1 MWLRSFSTI
10 STPASETD
18 LGQPHRYTLPKVHP
32 TTPAFAA
39 MKSLFLLL
47 LATFAALNEIN
58 AQDITST
65 LNEIFKGAT
74 LENMEVKGSITMT
87 SGNDFSFEAITS
99 VSNNGWGLETSVSLK
114 DGKCDFRELQLGAQ
128 MNIIPP
134 KSVQSV
140 MAMLGIPSPIPVN
153 SITRTLSFLPED
165 SNVTSLPTTTTI
177 DAVSL
182 DDPAT
187 AQIVALLGADAKF
200 TIKNPT
206 FMVTGMSFQL
216 FIQGSV
222 MGPTAGVCAQPWAVA
237 ALRQAASDNTIC
249 TAAGGIEIPETNL
262 GQQLKIWLASANQPH
277 AFIDATDGT
286 ITIGTTGLLCNLDPV
301 AFQIKGKP
309 GEQLQCLGDL
319 DQCQSAVTAALVKAV
334 NAQLP
339 SGYTIDASQL
349 KDLKI
354 NVDPT
359 TGDVT
364 IAGKMY
370 AGAGKDPS
378 ALVQALRDYV
388 ANGGVLKIDDQA
400 VDVDTRDITDD
411 GDCLDHPDRVAAS
424 TCSPGAEPP
433 ASNIPGGTN
442 TDKNGNVVGNAP
454 SPTGPNRHSGDWN
467 KKNFNDGGDG
477 DNNTI
482 LIIGTVLITLAVV
495 ATVVGTVVVVK
506 IVRKRS
512 GTVRN
517 ESNFNRMNDNSGS
530 YGGHAEFDS
539 ISLTQPSGSGREEPA
554 VWGDVVDVR
563 NQKV

>member
-1 MWLRSFSTI
+1 M
-10 STPASETD
+10 
-18 LGQPHRYTLPKVHP
+18 H
-32 TTPAFAA
+32 
-39 MKSLFLLL
+39 
-47 LATFAALNEIN
+47 
-58 AQDITST
+58 
-65 LNEIFKGAT
+65 
-74 LENMEVKGSITMT
+74 
-87 SGNDFSFEAITS
+87 
-99 VSNNGWGLETSVSLK
+99 
-114 DGKCDFRELQLGAQ
+114 
-128 MNIIPP
+128 
-134 KSVQSV
+134 
-140 MAMLGIPSPIPVN
+140 
-153 SITRTLSFLPED
+153 
-165 SNVTSLPTTTTI
+165 
-177 DAVSL
+177 
-182 DDPAT
+182 
-187 AQIVALLGADAKF
+187 F
-200 TIKNPT
+200 TI
-206 FMVTGMSFQL
+206 L
-216 FIQGSV
+216 
-222 MGPTAGVCAQPWAVA
+222 
-237 ALRQAASDNTIC
+237 
-249 TAAGGIEIPETNL
+249 
-262 GQQLKIWLASANQPH
+262 QLKIWLASANQPH

-301 AFQIKGKP
+301 AFQIKGTP

-378 ALVQALRDYV
+378 ALVQALRDFV

-433 ASNIPGGTN
+433 ASSIPGGTD

-454 SPTGPNRHSGDWN
+454 SPTGPNRQSGDWN
-467 KKNFNDGGDG
+467 QKNINDGEDG

-495 ATVVGTVVVVK
+495 ATVVGTVAVVK

-512 GTVRN
+512 GTVRHEN
-517 ESNFNRMNDNSGS
+517 NFNRMNDNNGS

-539 ISLTQPSGSGREEPA
+539 IALTQPSGSGREEQA
-554 VWGDVVDVR
+554 VWGNVVDVR